1 MAVMSHSTIVKPWS
15 AAFLL
20 LIILMTRLILGHFYQ
35 KYIAYNICGFEK

>member
-1 MAVMSHSTIVKPWS
+1 MAVTSHSTIVKPWS

-20 LIILMTRLILGHFYQ
+20 LIILMTRLILGQFYQ